1 MPKTPAKTAPFIAT
15 ERVQIELQC
24 RFNPIRGLT
33 PAILSAYLDQFEQGY
48 LRGLALLMRKIEERD
63 DKLAALAP
71 KRKKAP
77 ARLDW
82 DVVIREGA
90 PDAPATRQRDALLAA
105 LYNLEA
111 TSVVDEDERGGF
123 ALLVRQ
129 MMDAIGMRY
138 SVHEIVWQPGAADL
152 TAQFRHVPLWYFEH
166 TTPRLRYLASDSAL
180 YGTDLEPGGWMV
192 TRGDGLLIPSSVLYM
207 FKSLPKKD
215 LLNYCQ
221 RYAIPGLHGTTSA
234 SKGSDE
240 WNALRDALK
249 AFGQDWSLITNE
261 GAKILPIDA
270 SAKGELPH
278 PKLIEECNRAMSILW
293 RGADL
298 STMSAGGDSSG
309 ASVQGEETDLL
320 QDDDCAIIEDTL
332 QRAFVPHLIRYAT
345 GDTEVHVELRLQR
358 PQRLDSTKE
367 LAVDQFLISA
377 GIPVGQ
383 AALLERY
390 GRGAMD
396 TDDTPAERP
405 AAPISP
411 MTNYPMTNDSSPAAL
426 VNSALS
432 GNRRNTVAILAQR
445 RNQRLQASARAA
457 LGKALAADLQ
467 PLRDRLAAAL
477 QAPDADLINSLRQA
491 SADIPALLSTGDQ
504 KVAQVFED
512 TITAALFNGYAEAKA
527 TREDTTP

>member
-1 MPKTPAKTAPFIAT
+1 MSDSPEKIASAIAT
-15 ERVQIELQC
+15 ERIQMELQC

-33 PAILSAYLDQFEQGY
+33 PAILSAYLDSFEQGY

-90 PDAPATRQRDALLAA
+90 PAAQGARQRDALLAA

-111 TSVVDEDERGGF
+111 TSVIDEDERGGF
-123 ALLVRQ
+123 GLLVRQ

-138 SVHEIVWQPGAADL
+138 SVHEIVWQPGAKDL

-166 TTPRLRYLASDSAL
+166 TTPRLRYLQSDTAIN
-180 YGTDLEPGGWMV
+180 GEPLEPGGWMV
-192 TRGDGLLIPSSVLYM
+192 TRGDGLLIPCSVLYM

-234 SKGSDE
+234 AKGSDE

-309 ASVQGEETDLL
+309 ASVQGDETDLL
-320 QDDDCAIIEDTL
+320 QDDDCTIIEETL

-345 GDTEVHVELRLQR
+345 GDEDVCVEIRLRR
-358 PQRLDSTKE
+358 PQRADTTKE
-367 LAVDQFLISA
+367 VEVDRFLIDA
-377 GIPVGQ
+377 GVPVGQ

-390 GRGAMD
+390 GRGTMD
-396 TDDTPAERP
+396 PSDTPATRP
-405 AAPISP
+405 AAGFPPATS
-411 MTNYPMTNDSSPAAL
+411 TAAL
-426 VNSALS
+426 VNAAIS
-432 GNRRNTVAILAQR
+432 GNRRHTATILAQR
-445 RNQRLQASARAA
+445 SSQRLQASARAA

-491 SADIPALLSTGDQ
+491 SADIPALLDRTGDRQ
-504 KVAQVFED
+504 VAQVFEG
-512 TITAALFNGYAEAKA
+512 TITAALFNGFAEAKA

>member
-1 MPKTPAKTAPFIAT
+1 
-15 ERVQIELQC
+15 
-24 RFNPIRGLT
+24 
-33 PAILSAYLDQFEQGY
+33 
-48 LRGLALLMRKIEERD
+48 
-63 DKLAALAP
+63 
-71 KRKKAP
+71 
-77 ARLDW
+77 
-82 DVVIREGA
+82 
-90 PDAPATRQRDALLAA
+90 
-105 LYNLEA
+105 
-111 TSVVDEDERGGF
+111 
-123 ALLVRQ
+123 
-129 MMDAIGMRY
+129 MRY

-249 AFGQDWSLITNE
+249 SFGQDWSLITNE
-261 GAKILPIDA
+261 GAKIDKLDVSA
-270 SAKGELPH
+270 SGELPH

-320 QDDDCAIIEDTL
+320 QDDDCSIIEDTL

-345 GDTEVHVELRLQR
+345 GDTEVYVEIRLQR
-358 PQRLDSTKE
+358 PQRLDSAKE
-367 LAVDQFLISA
+367 LAVDQFLIGA

-390 GRGAMD
+390 GRGVISS
-396 TDDTPAERP
+396 DDTPAERP

-411 MTNYPMTNDSSPAAL
+411 MPTDSSTAAL

-432 GNRRNTVAILAQR
+432 GRRRHTAQILAQR
-445 RNQRLQASARAA
+445 SSQRLQQASRAA

-467 PLRDRLAAAL
+467 PLRARLAAAL
-477 QAPDADLINSLRQA
+477 QAPDADLINSLRTAAQ
-491 SADIPALLSTGDQ
+491 DIPSLLKPIAAGSQTERTLEG
-504 KVAQVFED
+504 A
-512 TITAALFNGYAEAKA
+512 ITAALFNGFAEAAASRNPK
-527 TREDTTP
+527 DTTP